1 MASLDLFASENHEV
15 TKFSEQAYL
24 LHGYVAPQADTILS
38 HLRGVIKQSPLRQF
52 VTPGGGKMSV
62 RTSSCGD
69 FGWITDKKGYRYT
82 DTDPITE
89 KPWPPMPETLKTL
102 AEQAAAKCGF
112 ESFSPNACLINVY
125 HPGAAMGL
133 HQDKDESDFSQPIVS
148 FSFGLPV
155 TFLWGG
161 LKRGGS
167 PQKVTL
173 QHGDVLVWGGPDRL
187 RYHGVKKLADGQHP
201 LTGNVR
207 VNLTFRVR

>member
-15 TKFSEQAYL
+15 TQFSEQAYL

-62 RTSSCGD
+62 RTSSCGY

-112 ESFSPNACLINVY
+112 ELFSPNACLINVY

-155 TFLWGG
+155 TFL
-161 LKRGGS
+161 
-167 PQKVTL
+167 
-173 QHGDVLVWGGPDRL
+173 
-187 RYHGVKKLADGQHP
+187 
-201 LTGNVR
+201 
-207 VNLTFRVR
+207 